1 MTRIVNRWQ
10 NEELD
15 ALETS
20 LGYTSVISTE
30 FKQKVLS
37 YIQWVGS
44 NGINYQ
50 EEVIESIE
58 ELRTDMER
66 VSIFSDKFI
75 NDVCLKLKFGL
86 SREIDKKDN
95 RELQEWWNDIQ
106 PYKQQELVHKYF
118 PDNTFGAF
126 ALSISDIKYI
136 RDNELKQ

>member
-1 MTRIVNRWQ
+1 MARIVNRWQ

-15 ALETS
+15 SLETS

-50 EEVIESIE
+50 EEVIKAIK

-75 NDVCLKLKFGL
+75 NHVCLKLEFGL
-86 SREIDKKDN
+86 SREIDKKN
-95 RELQEWWNDIQ
+95 IKELQEWWNNIQ
-106 PYKQQELVHKYF
+106 PYDQQELVHQYF
-118 PDNTFGAF
+118 PDNMFGAF
-126 ALSISDIKYI
+126 SVSISDIKYI

>member
-1 MTRIVNRWQ
+1 MARIVNRWQ
-10 NEELD
+10 NDELD
-15 ALETS
+15 SLETT

-50 EEVIESIE
+50 EEVIKAIK

-75 NDVCLKLKFGL
+75 NHVCLKLEFGL
-86 SREIDKKDN
+86 SREIDKKN
-95 RELQEWWNDIQ
+95 IKELQEWWNNIQ
-106 PYKQQELVHKYF
+106 PYDQQELVHKYF
-118 PDNTFGAF
+118 PDNTFGAL

>member
-1 MTRIVNRWQ
+1 MARIVNRWQ

-50 EEVIESIE
+50 EEVLEKIK

-75 NDVCLKLKFGL
+75 NHVCLKLEFGL
-86 SREIDKKDN
+86 SREIDKKN
-95 RELQEWWNDIQ
+95 IKELQEWWNNIQ
-106 PYKQQELVHKYF
+106 LYDQQELVHKYF
-118 PDNTFGAF
+118 PDNMFGAF
-126 ALSISDIKYI
+126 SVSISDIKYI